1 MADKLG
7 NYFAAF
13 LLAGAVGVLT
23 AIILLSFL
31 CIKKKAEEITAD
43 SIDGADVHELKSDI
57 AVGDLHL
64 QQQCC
69 KDEVALYTD
78 AKTTVVKATSQSQV
92 PLILLMET
100 AV

>member
-31 CIKKKAEEITAD
+31 CIKKKAKEITAD
-43 SIDGADVHELKSDI
+43 SIDGAAAVHELNGDI
-57 AVGDLHL
+57 AVGDL
-64 QQQCC
+64 QQQCF
-69 KDEVALYTD
+69 KDEVVLYTN
-78 AKTTVVKATSQSQV
+78 ANNTVVKATGQSQV